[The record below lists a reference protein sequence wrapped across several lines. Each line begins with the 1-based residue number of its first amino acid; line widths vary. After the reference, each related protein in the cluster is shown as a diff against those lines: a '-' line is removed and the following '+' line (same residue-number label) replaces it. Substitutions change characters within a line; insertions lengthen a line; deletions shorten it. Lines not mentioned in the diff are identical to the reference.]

1 MNFSTAEALTTGR
14 SLCCD
19 ASGDQMYFLL
29 NAVQRKERGGTL
41 YLEFQPGPYRGQH
54 WQEDALFLPAPLFD
68 DLGLHDLFAGAI
80 PKFDYYYY
88 TEVDD
93 AQFRALYALAQEH
106 HTQCAGELL
115 AELAPHAEKW
125 LEEYGCF
132 TICGI

>member
-1 MNFSTAEALTTGR
+1 MNFSTAEALMTGR

-29 NAVQRKERGGTL
+29 NAAQRKDRGGTL
-41 YLEFQPGPYRGQH
+41 YLEFQPGPCRNRH

-68 DLGLHDLFAGAI
+68 DLGLFGLFAGAI
-80 PKFDYYYY
+80 PKFDYYYH
-88 TEVDD
+88 TEVDA

-106 HTQCAGELL
+106 RTQCGAEIL

-125 LEEYGCF
+125 LDAYGCF